1 MGEAASHDRVWGF
14 TCHWFALM
22 YSSRRLK
29 TTQDGA
35 SHQMESALLVVEPI
49 VEEYILSRVK
59 HLPPMMDP
67 QSMKA

>member
-1 MGEAASHDRVWGF
+1 MPLVRPDVLIK
-14 TCHWFALM
+14 TTQDD
-22 YSSRRLK
+22 SRRLK

-59 HLPPMMDP
+59 HLPQMMDP

>member
-1 MGEAASHDRVWGF
+1 MPLVRPDVLIKTTQDDSI
-14 TCHWFALM
+14 
-22 YSSRRLK
+22 RLK